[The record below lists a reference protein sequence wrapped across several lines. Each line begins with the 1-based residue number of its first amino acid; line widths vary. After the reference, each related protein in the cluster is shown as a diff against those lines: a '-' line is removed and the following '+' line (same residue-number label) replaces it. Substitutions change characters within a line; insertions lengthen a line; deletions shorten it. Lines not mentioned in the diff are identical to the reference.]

1 MRKEHN
7 KIGTVGQAYPDCDI
21 RIDPET
27 SEIQMKAEWNM
38 LGYYKEPE
46 MTAEVLKD
54 GYLHTGDMG
63 NIDDEGFLS
72 ITGRVKDTFKTA
84 KGEYVVP
91 GPIEWGFA
99 LNNSVEQICVL
110 GRSLPQP
117 VALVVLSDLGKTL
130 SESELVKDI
139 KETVDD
145 INRKLVNYERIFKTI
160 IVKESWSPEN
170 GILTPTLKVRRNVL
184 ENIYSERLHHWY
196 ELPEMV
202 IWE

>member
-1 MRKEHN
+1 M
-7 KIGTVGQAYPDCDI
+7 
-21 RIDPET
+21 
-27 SEIQMKAEWNM
+27 
-38 LGYYKEPE
+38 
-46 MTAEVLKD
+46 
-54 GYLHTGDMG
+54 
-63 NIDDEGFLS
+63 
-72 ITGRVKDTFKTA
+72 
-84 KGEYVVP
+84 
-91 GPIEWGFA
+91 
-99 LNNSVEQICVL
+99 NNSVEQICVL